1 MQILHSDRMEHRT
14 FPPRRTFGCMAGGAV
29 SLRLDMLMLLST
41 NHIMNIG
48 AMAILG
54 DDPTLGQAN
63 TVTINYQARTGFTFK
78 LNGLENIPSTV
89 QDVTTPRNSR
99 TQNFGILAN
108 MNGSSVDSYAYMLKI
123 NYFRISNVTR

>member
-1 MQILHSDRMEHRT
+1 MRAEEELKIVRSGHPFLVFASVT
-14 FPPRRTFGCMAGGAV
+14 LLALFAFAGGK
-29 SLRLDMLMLLST
+29 D
-41 NHIMNIG
+41 